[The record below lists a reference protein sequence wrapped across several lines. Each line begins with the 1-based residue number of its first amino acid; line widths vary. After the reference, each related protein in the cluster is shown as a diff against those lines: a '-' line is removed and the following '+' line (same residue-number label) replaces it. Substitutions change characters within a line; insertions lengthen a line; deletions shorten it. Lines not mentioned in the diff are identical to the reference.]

1 MAEVCDL
8 DNEQLVRMV
17 GLDRVET
24 VVSHDMIGR
33 LMLLCARQPGLA
45 IVWESIIGFEGR
57 QTLWRQGLNK
67 SQACHWPYSSAS
79 AVGCSRQR

>member
-1 MAEVCDL
+1 MALVSLQGHIVAEVCDL

-57 QTLWRQGLNK
+57 PR
-67 SQACHWPYSSAS
+67 CSS
-79 AVGCSRQR
+79 GEGD

>member
-57 QTLWRQGLNK
+57 QTRWRQRLKG
-67 SQACHWPYSSAS
+67 SQAYNGLYSSAS
-79 AVGCSRQR
+79 AVR

>member
-1 MAEVCDL
+1 M
-8 DNEQLVRMV
+8 RMV

-57 QTLWRQGLNK
+57 LTRWRRGLQGSL
-67 SQACHWPYSSAS
+67 A
-79 AVGCSRQR
+79 